1 MLKLNT
7 LKPLVKTRKR
17 VGRGGKRGGTSGKGH
32 KGQKARSGGFHRL
45 AFEGGQ
51 MPLYRR
57 TPKRGFSNAPFK
69 IEFEILNVQRLNDV
83 FENGETVTKEA
94 LIAKKLVKVNSS
106 QNGEKR
112 YLLKI
117 LGNGTISKKL
127 IVHADAFSESAVKAI
142 QGSGGEAHLI
152 KEN

>member
-7 LKPLVKTRKR
+7 LQPLVKSRKR

-57 TPKRGFSNAPFK
+57 LPKRGFTNAPFAVC
-69 IEFEILNVQRLNDV
+69 FEAVNIQRLNDA

-94 LIAKKLVKVNSS
+94 LILKKLVKVRSS

-112 YLLKI
+112 FSVKV
-117 LGNGTISKKL
+117 LGKGQLNKKL
-127 IVHADAFSESAVKAI
+127 IVHADAFSQSAMKAI
-142 QGSGGEAHLI
+142 QDSGGEAHLI